1 MKLLTFHADGGLAL
15 GVATDRG
22 VVDLRV
28 AALAAGWGDDVATPN
43 GFFARGLEA
52 LADVQRLVDAA
63 EAAGLPRLEES
74 TLVLGPCVPTPHKI
88 ICIGLNYL
96 RHAREAGQVPPAHPI
111 LFAKYDNALIG
122 SHGSVTIPAATAQV
136 DYEAELVVVIGRRT
150 RHVAREHA
158 LDAVLGYCNGNDLSA
173 RDLQL
178 RTSQWLMGKSLDG
191 FLPLGPYLV
200 TVDEAGDPSDMA
212 VRLWLNGE
220 LRQDSSTA
228 DLIFDVPALI
238 SEISTV
244 MTLEPGDLISTGTPE
259 GVILGLRDKTWLR
272 PGDLIEIEIGSLGRL
287 TTVMAGG
294 AA

>member
-1 MKLLTFHADGGLAL
+1 VKLLTFYARDGLAL

-22 VVDLRV
+22 VVDLQ
-28 AALAAGWGDDVATPN
+28 AAASAAGWGDDVATPS

-52 LADVQRLVDAA
+52 LADVQRLVDTA
-63 EAAGLPRLEES
+63 EAAGLARLEES
-74 TLVLGPCVPTPHKI
+74 TLVLGPCVPAPHKI

-96 RHAREAGQVPPAHPI
+96 RHARETGQEPPPHPI
-111 LFAKYDNALIG
+111 LFAKYDNTLIG
-122 SHGSVTIPAATAQV
+122 SHGRVTIPAATSHV

-158 LDAVLGYCNGNDLSA
+158 LDVVLGYCNGNDLSA

-191 FLPLGPYLV
+191 FMPLGPYLV
-200 TVDEAGDPSDMA
+200 TADEAGDPSDMP
-212 VRLWLNGE
+212 VRLWLNGD
-220 LRQDSSTA
+220 LRQDSSTS
-228 DLIFDVPALI
+228 DLIFDVATLI

-259 GVILGLRDKTWLR
+259 GVVLGMRDKTWLR
-272 PGDLIEIEIGSLGRL
+272 AGDRIEVEIGSLGRL
-287 TTVMAGG
+287 TTVMAGEAG
-294 AA
+294 